1 MENRNSSKVGRY
13 EKLEKIG
20 EGTYG
25 TVFRGRDR
33 DGSEVALKRIKLDD
47 DEEGVPSS
55 ALREICLL
63 RELRHKNVVR
73 LLDVLHTDKKLT
85 LVFEYCSVDLK
96 IWLKKYHTSRTLL
109 SFLNQTTAGKLH
121 APEVSALFYQLL
133 KGLSYCHAKS
143 VLHRDLKP
151 QNLLIHEGVLKL
163 ADFGLARAVG
173 LPVRQYSNEVVT
185 LWYRP
190 PDVLLGARVYT
201 FTVDSWSAGCIFAEI
216 ANSGTPLFPGQDIED
231 QLRIIF
237 RLIGTPNDNEWPT
250 MRRLPDYRP
259 FPRFPAETNWS
270 EQVPTLSETGIDLLK
285 KMLMPNPQSRLTAD
299 QALMH
304 QYFTMLNGNSRTL
317 L

>member
-1 MENRNSSKVGRY
+1 LIQDQIRIMERAKVGRY

-25 TVFRGRDR
+25 TVFKGTAP
-33 DGSEVALKRIKLDD
+33 DGSLVALKRIKLDD

-73 LLDVLHTDKKLT
+73 LLDVLHTEKKLT
-85 LVFEYCSVDLK
+85 LVFEYCSLDLK
-96 IWLKKYHTSRTLL
+96 RYFEIRGRITPPETST
-109 SFLNQTTAGKLH
+109 
-121 APEVSALFYQLL
+121 LFYQLL
-133 KGLSYCHAKS
+133 KGLAYCHSKS

-151 QNLLIHEGVLKL
+151 QNLLVHEGVLKL

-190 PDVLLGARVYT
+190 PDVLMGARIYN
-201 FTVDSWSAGCIFAEI
+201 FTVDSWSSGCIFAEI
-216 ANSGTPLFPGQDIED
+216 SNSGQPLFPGSDIDD
-231 QLRIIF
+231 QLRLIF
-237 RLIGTPNDNEWPT
+237 RVCGSPNENDWPGV
-250 MRRLPDYRP
+250 RRLPDYRS
-259 FPRFPAETNWS
+259 FTRYNRLTDWS
-270 EQVPTLSETGIDLLK
+270 QHVPHMNELGQDLLK
-285 KMLMPNPQSRLTAD
+285 KLLTPAPNERLAAE

-304 QYFTMLNGNSRTL
+304 PYFNILNKKT
-317 L
+317 